1 MKHMQVIRIGALILF
16 LLSLFASVDL
26 GFNYVK
32 ATVPALNDGS
42 AASACCTV
50 FTFSD
55 GGRSPS
61 FMLLKQA
68 YGSAFSCL

>member
-32 ATVPALNDGS
+32 ATVPALNDGIGS
-42 AASACCTV
+42 TV

-61 FMLLKQA
+61 FMLLKQT

>member
-32 ATVPALNDGS
+32 ATVPALNDGIGS
-42 AASACCTV
+42 
-50 FTFSD
+50 FS
-55 GGRSPS
+55 
-61 FMLLKQA
+61 LLHGL
-68 YGSAFSCL
+68 YF